1 MHKVCFEKYPCVLL
15 CEHPDWL
22 MDERHVNII
31 HNIVM
36 ENNFKTIVE
45 IGTYI
50 GYSTCAL
57 LAALDKGKQFNLHLV
72 ETNKEVID
80 KHLSKVTGLCTNK
93 GAIKIHNS
101 KSNFFW
107 SSACPKDIDL
117 VIIDADHKI
126 SGASTDLFYTLKNN
140 IPNIISHDS
149 NAWVNKEWG
158 KYCYGSKIIADIL
171 KSHKDFK
178 VLEDKESRVG
188 ERTFRG
194 LVYATKEDRE
204 FHKADKIFYDSCIGT
219 KELC

>member
-15 CEHPDWL
+15 CEHPDWI

-45 IGTYI
+45 IGVYA

-72 ETNKEVID
+72 EPWQYRPEETSNLDEAIGWCTNKE
-80 KHLSKVTGLCTNK
+80 T
-93 GAIKIHNS
+93 IKIHNVDS
-101 KSNFFW
+101 DTFW
-107 SSACPKDIDL
+107 SHACPKDIDL
-117 VIIDADHKI
+117 VIIDGDHSI
-126 SGASTDLFYTLKNN
+126 PGASTDLFHVFKND

-149 NAWVNKEWG
+149 NPPLFLEWG
-158 KYCYGSKIIADIL
+158 NNCYGSKIIADIL
-171 KSHKDFK
+171 KSHKDFNF
-178 VLEDKESRVG
+178 LEDKESRVG
-188 ERTFRG
+188 ERTYRG
-194 LVYATKEDRE
+194 LLYATKEEVGFQR
-204 FHKADKIFYDSCIGT
+204 ADKIF

>member
-1 MHKVCFEKYPCVLL
+1 MHKVCFEKYPCVSF

-45 IGTYI
+45 IGPYV

-72 ETNKEVID
+72 ESWEDVID
-80 KHLSKVTGLCTNK
+80 TNLSKAVGLCANK
-93 GAIKIHNS
+93 GAIKIHS
-101 KSNFFW
+101 LKSDVFW

-117 VIIDADHKI
+117 VIIDADHDI
-126 SGASTDLFYTLKNN
+126 PYASTDLFYTLKNN

-178 VLEDKESRVG
+178 FLEDKESRVG
-188 ERTFRG
+188 ERTYRG
-194 LVYATKEDRE
+194 LLYATKEEIAFQR
-204 FHKADKIFYDSCIGT
+204 ADKIFKD
-219 KELC
+219 LC